1 MSIALTLSIPELLN
15 PLRVKEAN
23 AALGTLKLPALQ
35 TLLAKSDRF
44 ATKPQSSY
52 ALSNYLFHQSPLP
65 EHNTALASIMAAVEI
80 EHYDSSVYWLRVDPV
95 QMVADRDSLV
105 LIPNQDLAIS
115 EAESQALLSAFNLH
129 FAQDKVVLEY
139 ATAQH
144 WYLRMA
150 FPVDL
155 KTHTLDSVAYQ
166 PVDERYP
173 SGNAANY
180 WRKMI
185 NETQMLFFSHP
196 VNEARREAG
205 LPEINSIWLWGEGQL
220 NQDAI
225 VARPEAVVWSSNV
238 YLQGLATLAHS
249 AVATPPDTYSDWQA
263 QTERLKAERK
273 EGGEEIS
280 HHMIQLDA
288 LSNSL
293 DAMQQSD
300 WLNALQSLE
309 KEWFEPLLCALKNKE
324 IDSLLLELGGEFRYH
339 ITTRC
344 LNRFWRFNSS
354 LRKL

>member
-23 AALGTLKLPALQ
+23 VALGALKLPALQ
-35 TLLAKSDRF
+35 TLVAKSDRF
-44 ATKPQSSY
+44 ATKPQTSY
-52 ALSNYLFHQSPLP
+52 ALSNYLFHQPSLR
-65 EHNTALASIMAAVEI
+65 EHNAALASVMAAVEI
-80 EHYDSSVYWLRVDPV
+80 ERYDSSVYWLRVDPV
-95 QMVADRDSLV
+95 QMIADRDSLV

-139 ATAQH
+139 GTAQN

-166 PVDERYP
+166 PVDDRYP

-225 VARPEAVVWSSNV
+225 VARPEAAVWSSNV

-249 AVATPPDTYSDWQA
+249 AVVAPPETYSDWQA
-263 QTERLKAERK
+263 QTQQLNSKQK
-273 EGGEEIS
+273 EGGEKF
-280 HHMIQLDA
+280 L
-288 LSNSL
+288 
-293 DAMQQSD
+293 
-300 WLNALQSLE
+300 
-309 KEWFEPLLCALKNKE
+309 
-324 IDSLLLELGGEFRYH
+324 
-339 ITTRC
+339 TT
-344 LNRFWRFNSS
+344 
-354 LRKL
+354 